1 MQILYIVFCFVLVF
15 FSFNFLF
22 FLMRGKKSKIRKII
36 NFFMLHSK
44 SLVIT
49 YGIFDWFLFHYFD
62 PGLTIGK
69 QKASLPTLKLNVQN
83 LAAQPSIF
91 TNTRT
96 YSTKFYISLSI
107 SIFQITWKQNK
118 VKLPNNWCVLWFNN
132 LKQPNLE
139 ERFSPEQFLKQW
151 EALTPLFMKL

>member
-1 MQILYIVFCFVLVF
+1 MVVGFILDE
-15 FSFNFLF
+15 
-22 FLMRGKKSKIRKII
+22 GKKKSKIRKII

-49 YGIFDWFLFHYFD
+49 YGIFDWFLFHLAQFHFD

-69 QKASLPTLKLNVQN
+69 QKTSLPTLKLNVQN